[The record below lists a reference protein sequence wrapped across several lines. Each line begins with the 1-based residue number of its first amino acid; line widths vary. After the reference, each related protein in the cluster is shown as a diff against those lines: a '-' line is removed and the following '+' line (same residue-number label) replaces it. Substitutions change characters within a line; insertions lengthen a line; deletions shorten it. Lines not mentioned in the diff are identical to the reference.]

1 MSFTK
6 SFAKKISAVRMRCSA
21 NLLLRQIGMVL
32 AAGGGVAVMV
42 VLVERLLAVTVRTPS
57 TLWAFA
63 GVAALM
69 TVIPWLLKVPSR
81 MQASLLLDERLG
93 LKERFSTTLALAES
107 DDPFARAARTESL
120 RTVQQANLKGHFPI
134 ELSRSWYLSGGVWL
148 LVTALFMF
156 MPQKDLLG
164 FLRDREE
171 KDKAA
176 AQVQQAQTEVQ
187 ETAAAVKAAVKEL
200 GDPNLAEDLRKLDEL
215 AEAGAPQEMKR
226 QAIKALG
233 DLSEK
238 IKQMQ
243 SGAQIDAADS
253 LKQML
258 KRLRGSADPFSQKL
272 RMAMAKG
279 DFTQAAN
286 MLRQLQKRLSEGKV
300 PPERRKE
307 MAEQLEQ
314 LAKEL
319 QKLAEQKK
327 ELEEELEKLGL
338 DKKLAQMNA
347 EQLKKALERQGLR
360 PEMVEQLMQKMA
372 ACQAA
377 QGRCSGLSQAM
388 AAAAGVGVLSAEE
401 LGEAIDQLDAL
412 EALEQQAL
420 MMQAGLNEISRCM
433 SCLGEGM
440 CDGLGGQS
448 PWRPGE
454 SNRRGPGSG
463 GPGQGFGSVAS
474 DTEGQTGNKSTRAK
488 GKAGEGPIIAS
499 WYFKDM
505 QIKGQSRR
513 TFSEVVQAGR
523 ATAAEAITDN
533 EIPRKYEGAVK
544 DYFTQLEASGPEPK
558 P

>member
-6 SFAKKISAVRMRCSA
+6 SFAKKISAVRLRCST
-21 NLLLRQIGMVL
+21 NLLLRQIGTVL
-32 AAGGGVAVMV
+32 AAGGAVAVLV
-42 VLVERLLAVTVRTPS
+42 VLIERLLAVTVRTPS

-69 TVIPWLLKVPSR
+69 TVIPWLLRVPSR

-107 DDPFARAARTESL
+107 DDPFARAARAESL

-134 ELSRSWYLSGGVWL
+134 ELSRSWYLSGGIWL

-176 AQVQQAQTEVQ
+176 AEVQQAQTEVQ

-286 MLRQLQKRLSEGKV
+286 MLRQLQKQLSEGTV

-307 MAEQLEQ
+307 MAEQLEK

-338 DKKLAQMNA
+338 DKKLAQMTP
-347 EQLKKALERQGLR
+347 EQLKKALQRQGLR

-433 SCLGEGM
+433 GSLGEGM
-440 CDGLGGQS
+440 CEGLGGQS
-448 PWRPGE
+448 PWRAGE
-454 SNRRGPGSG
+454 GNRRGPGSG
-463 GPGQGFGSVAS
+463 GPGQGFGAVAS
-474 DTEGQTGNKSTRAK
+474 DTEGQTGNKTTRAK

-544 DYFTQLEASGPEPK
+544 DYFTQLEASAPEPK